1 MNIQNNPNRI
11 FLLDA
16 LGALL
21 TALLLFG
28 ILAQLEQYFGM
39 PKKVV
44 YLLSISAFGI
54 FIYSFLC
61 YRYVK
66 LNSKSWL
73 RFLIV
78 LNSLYVL
85 TSVGMLIQFSP
96 SISYLG
102 WIYFTLELLVIGSI
116 ISIEYKVQAN
126 L

>member
-1 MNIQNNPNRI
+1 MNILNSPNRI

-28 ILAQLEQYFGM
+28 ILAQLEQYFGV
-39 PKKVV
+39 PRKIV
-44 YLLSISAFGI
+44 YLLAVIAFGI
-54 FIYSFLC
+54 SIYSFLC

-66 LNSKSWL
+66 LNSKPWL
-73 RFLIV
+73 RLLII

-85 TSVGMLIQFSP
+85 ISVGMLIQFSP
-96 SISYLG
+96 SIRYLG
-102 WIYFTLELLVIGSI
+102 WLYFTLELVVIGFI
-116 ISIEYKVQAN
+116 IRMEYKVQAS